1 MRLFLEKVDS
11 RVINQEEG
19 GKSRFN
25 YIHCLN
31 LKGLLSF
38 AYRTYSTSTTSRLSI
53 LMSLENVISSTR
65 IINFKDLLFCSLHT
79 LYRYPTGSSI

>member
-38 AYRTYSTSTTSRLSI
+38 AYRTYSTSTTEYSYVPR
-53 LMSLENVISSTR
+53 ECN
-65 IINFKDLLFCSLHT
+65 
-79 LYRYPTGSSI
+79 